1 MPTYITVR
9 RARGP
14 AWNTVLPN
22 SIRQGLKLQTVG
34 AFMILAHGGPT
45 TTVASGL
52 SPSSPT
58 SCICGGRQSLW
69 GTPPGLPP
77 EGIGDISFRLSGDAF
92 LELRDPLGRWIHYVE
107 GSDEYRSE
115 IPGSE
120 AIRHAPNEG
129 CEEMSDDSVSLA
141 DTMSMGGDWSEDRIR
156 IPGPSEGEY
165 LMRVKHKPGQDVL
178 LMVDYIGI
186 RESGSSDVMGL
197 TSSADSV
204 STYRLRLDLAA
215 ETPVQI
221 ESLHPGDSVATR
233 AARVQLR
240 LPCEPDSF
248 DSIPAANA
256 SIELLCKG
264 TPTLTVTMPDGDNSY
279 SVGPV
284 WTEGG
289 KHVTSAYSPHP
300 TIGFVGARRDRYL
313 VAVKATV
320 TGMHVVTVSRTLPGG
335 ATFTR
340 ADSMSI
346 PAGDT
351 RYWHTSWSEPGKRH
365 SPWIQLERGPVPNPP
380 IVGVSSTILS
390 VGAEPAVST
399 DGQKLVFVRGS
410 ELWLMDLTT
419 GQRTRLGV
427 FRNPHWPAW
436 SPDGRRILFQAERV
450 DRPPGTFAIWTMGID
465 GKKARETILLSERSD
480 QYPMWSPRGDRIV
493 WTRGHQLWIADSSGA
508 RARPL
513 TRHAARVFE
522 RACEWSERDD
532 EILYAA
538 SDGACD
544 GPQYRLRRVRPDG
557 APGRSFATE
566 IRAEDARAI
575 PGRSAVCT
583 TNGRRIVVAEE
594 VQGSNRSFCSPTT
607 EPAASIDLASPFH
620 RTARLSSRTA
630 TPLPMASRSS
640 PSSIFQAARV
650 RT

>member
-1 MPTYITVR
+1 
-9 RARGP
+9 
-14 AWNTVLPN
+14 
-22 SIRQGLKLQTVG
+22 
-34 AFMILAHGGPT
+34 
-45 TTVASGL
+45 
-52 SPSSPT
+52 
-58 SCICGGRQSLW
+58 
-69 GTPPGLPP
+69 
-77 EGIGDISFRLSGDAF
+77 
-92 LELRDPLGRWIHYVE
+92 
-107 GSDEYRSE
+107 
-115 IPGSE
+115 
-120 AIRHAPNEG
+120 
-129 CEEMSDDSVSLA
+129 MSDDSVSLA

-351 RYWHTSWSEPGKRH
+351 RYWHTSWSEARQAAQ
-365 SPWIQLERGPVPNPP
+365 SMD
-380 IVGVSSTILS
+380 
-390 VGAEPAVST
+390 PA
-399 DGQKLVFVRGS
+399 
-410 ELWLMDLTT
+410 
-419 GQRTRLGV
+419 RTRPGAQSAD
-427 FRNPHWPAW
+427 R
-436 SPDGRRILFQAERV
+436 GRF
-450 DRPPGTFAIWTMGID
+450 ID
-465 GKKARETILLSERSD
+465 HLVRR
-480 QYPMWSPRGDRIV
+480 R
-493 WTRGHQLWIADSSGA
+493 
-508 RARPL
+508 RARGVH
-513 TRHAARVFE
+513 R
-522 RACEWSERDD
+522 RAK
-532 EILYAA
+532 
-538 SDGACD
+538 
-544 GPQYRLRRVRPDG
+544 
-557 APGRSFATE
+557 
-566 IRAEDARAI
+566 
-575 PGRSAVCT
+575 
-583 TNGRRIVVAEE
+583 
-594 VQGSNRSFCSPTT
+594 
-607 EPAASIDLASPFH
+607 
-620 RTARLSSRTA
+620 
-630 TPLPMASRSS
+630 
-640 PSSIFQAARV
+640 ARV
-650 RT
+650 RARERAVAHGSHDRTAHPPGSVS